1 MRYHRA
7 IRLFSSP
14 ATTYYHG
21 SQSEFPVGFVLT
33 PQPGGYATL
42 PDEDIAE
49 VEAII
54 ERFRPTDK
62 IPRSEAVFM
71 VGNPDEIDQAGGYD
85 DFVYT
90 VEPVGKVEA
99 SDLSWYSKISVYWMD
114 MTDDEKQ
121 QLAEGYWS
129 GEVFTDT
136 ELLGGSKHSLI
147 EYRARGAK
155 VLSVDSGSDFS

>member
-1 MRYHRA
+1 MKYHRA
-7 IRLFSSP
+7 IRLFSFP
-14 ATTYYHG
+14 TPTYYHG
-21 SQSEFPVGFVLT
+21 SQSEFPVGFTLS
-33 PQPGGYATL
+33 PQLGGYATL

-54 ERFRPTDK
+54 EQFRPPDK
-62 IPRSEAVFM
+62 IPRRDAVFM
-71 VGNPDEIDQAGGYD
+71 VGNPDEIDAAGGND
-85 DFVYT
+85 DFIYE
-90 VEPVGKVEA
+90 VEPIGKVEA

-114 MTDDEKQ
+114 MTDDKKQ